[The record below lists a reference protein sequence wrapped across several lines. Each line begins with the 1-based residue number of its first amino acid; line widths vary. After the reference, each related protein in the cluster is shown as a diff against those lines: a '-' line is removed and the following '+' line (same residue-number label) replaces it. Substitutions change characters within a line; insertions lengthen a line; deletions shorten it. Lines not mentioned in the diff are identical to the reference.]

1 MQAFS
6 DTRALTHGTHGY
18 VEQGS
23 KQRNLS
29 TLPLLYGLVSPPAY
43 HWLVGFLRN
52 DVVNLPAISRNLH
65 GRADALLW
73 SLETRLNRILLG
85 WLLVAGLATA
95 VRLAISPVEVVSG
108 GQGLLPYL
116 LLVMAPVA
124 SIVLALRWFAE
135 GDRLPQPRFRLAKVG
150 RWRTVSSPESQAHPL
165 YGTNGIMVSLLIGML
180 LNIPLR
186 AAEYLVAIPAIAG
199 PVPAWL
205 SVLHAMT
212 SLDVVLLPSL
222 YAIAF
227 VAALRKVP
235 LFPRL
240 LVAVWLLDVAMQL
253 LIAQL
258 VAGTPGLPSSVAG
271 PLQGL
276 LDGNIKKVLISA
288 ALWLPYLL
296 LSTRVNVTYRCRI
309 PA

>member
-1 MQAFS
+1 M
-6 DTRALTHGTHGY
+6 
-18 VEQGS
+18 
-23 KQRNLS
+23 K
-29 TLPLLYGLVSPPAY
+29 
-43 HWLVGFLRN
+43 
-52 DVVNLPAISRNLH
+52 LPAISRNLN

-73 SLETRLNRILLG
+73 SIETRIDRILIG

-95 VRLAISPVEVVSG
+95 ARIALSG
-108 GQGLLPYL
+108 AHAPPAAVGLLPYW
-116 LLVMAPVA
+116 LLVMAPAA
-124 SIVLALRWFAE
+124 SLALALRWFAD
-135 GDRLPQPRFRLAKVG
+135 GDRLPQPHFRLARVG
-150 RWRTVSSPESQAHPL
+150 RWRNVSPAEGQAHPL

-186 AAEYLVAIPAIAG
+186 TAEYLVAVPVITG

-205 SVLHAMT
+205 SVLHAVM
-212 SLDVVLLPSL
+212 SLDVILLPSL

-240 LVAVWLLDVAMQL
+240 LVAIWLVDVAMQL
-253 LIAQL
+253 LTAQL
-258 VAGTPGLPSSVAG
+258 VAGTPGLPTSVAE

-276 LDGNIKKVLISA
+276 LNGNIKKVLISA

-296 LSTRVNVTYRCRI
+296 LSTRVNVTYRSRV
-309 PA
+309 PG